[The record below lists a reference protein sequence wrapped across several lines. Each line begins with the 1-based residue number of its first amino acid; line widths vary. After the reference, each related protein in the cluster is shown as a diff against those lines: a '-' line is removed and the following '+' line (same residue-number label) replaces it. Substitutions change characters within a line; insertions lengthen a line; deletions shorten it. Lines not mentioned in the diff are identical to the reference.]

1 MEISHCMN
9 ERDIRELRSLI
20 DSQITTIYP
29 SGPKSLTQTIRYV
42 LEAGG
47 KRLRPILTL
56 LSAQTFGTTITR
68 ALPAA
73 IAVEILH
80 NFTLVH
86 DDIMDEDST
95 RHGQPTVHEK
105 WDLGNAILT
114 GDAMLSLALRILQNN
129 GESHDLMTVF
139 TTGLLRVCEGQ
150 ALDKEF
156 ETDKNVSLEDYI
168 QMIDLK
174 TGHLIGLA
182 SEMGAIVANAD
193 AKTRIAVRDYGRLI
207 GRAFQIQDDLLEI
220 YSDSEI
226 MGKSLKSDIILGKK
240 TFLMIKAREVSS
252 IEIDKAVKQ
261 TRENFAKGKQEIQNI
276 LNDMGVTRLTQ
287 DYIAEIIC
295 SANEKIADIPH
306 DMTDIL
312 YFSDMITRRN
322 N

>member
-1 MEISHCMN
+1 MNDTKIS
-9 ERDIRELRSLI
+9 ELRNLI
-20 DSQITTIYP
+20 DSQITEIYP
-29 SGPKSLTQTIRYV
+29 TGPESLTQTIRYV
-42 LEAGG
+42 LSAGG

-56 LSAQTFGTTITR
+56 LSARTFGAKINR
-68 ALPAA
+68 ALPSA

-114 GDAMLSLALRILQNN
+114 GDAMLSLALKILQDN

-139 TTGLLRVCEGQ
+139 TKGLLRVCEGQ

-156 ETDKNVSLEDYI
+156 ETNDNVDLENYI
-168 QMIDLK
+168 RMIDLK

-182 SEMGAIVANAD
+182 AEMGAIVACVD
-193 AKTRIAVRDYGRLI
+193 ETTRVAVRDYGRLI

-220 YSDSEI
+220 YSDTDK
-226 MGKSLKSDIILGKK
+226 MGKSLKSDILLGKK
-240 TFLMIKAREVSS
+240 TYLMIKAFEVARM
-252 IEIDKAVKQ
+252 EITQALSL
-261 TRENFAKGKQEIQNI
+261 TRKNFSKGKKKIQMI
-276 LNDMGVTRLTQ
+276 LNDYGITQETRN
-287 DYIAEIIC
+287 YIQKTITD
-295 SANEKIADIPH
+295 ANEKISKIPYE
-306 DMTDIL
+306 MKDIL
-312 YFSDMITRRN
+312 FFSDMITRRN